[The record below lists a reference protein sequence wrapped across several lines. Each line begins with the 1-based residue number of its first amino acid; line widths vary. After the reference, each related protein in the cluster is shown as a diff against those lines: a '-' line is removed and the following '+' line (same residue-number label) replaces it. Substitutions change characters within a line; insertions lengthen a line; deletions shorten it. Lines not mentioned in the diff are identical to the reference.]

1 MFISLARTLINVVNT
16 LLLSFAGS
24 MASYIL
30 TQPPSVLVALG
41 QKVSI
46 DCLGDKLSDVYVHWY
61 QQKEGQ
67 APVLVIYE
75 DSERASGISERFS
88 GSNSGNKASLTI
100 STAQA
105 EEEADYYCQS
115 WDSTDDVHNNTGR

>member
-30 TQPPSVLVALG
+30 TQPPSVSVDLG
-41 QKVSI
+41 QKASI
-46 DCLGDKLSDVYVHWY
+46 VCSEDKLSDKYVHWY

-67 APVLVIYE
+67 APVLVIYRDRE
-75 DSERASGISERFS
+75 
-88 GSNSGNKASLTI
+88 
-100 STAQA
+100 
-105 EEEADYYCQS
+105 
-115 WDSTDDVHNNTGR
+115 